1 MMPSN
6 LKLHK
11 SEKLCSST
19 AIDALFARKGK
30 GALAFPVRMVVAKGE
45 RSHGAQVQFLISVP
59 KKRLRHAVDR
69 VTMRRRI
76 RESFRLNRHLL
87 PELPEGMTVNVAFIY
102 VASQLVPY
110 HKVEKAICRLLPQI
124 TVETVAAEMNDGS
137 KKI

>member
-59 KKRLRHAVDR
+59 KKTAAPCRRPCDHAPSHPR
-69 VTMRRRI
+69 VVPPEPTSAAGITRGYDGQCGFHI
-76 RESFRLNRHLL
+76 R
-87 PELPEGMTVNVAFIY
+87 GVAIGP
-102 VASQLVPY
+102 VS
-110 HKVEKAICRLLPQI
+110 
-124 TVETVAAEMNDGS
+124 
-137 KKI
+137 